1 MNDISLTPRQQAVYN
16 YLLETV
22 SSGIPPS
29 VREISRSLSIK
40 STSTVHKTLGELEE
54 MGLIQRDAK
63 NSRSIKIKGVTQ
75 GVSVPVVGR
84 ITAGVPILAV
94 EQIEEYLPM
103 SSELGDREDLFA
115 LRVVGLSMKNAG
127 ILDGDVVIADKSRIV
142 ENGDIVIALIDEEAT
157 VKRLGKEKGKPVL
170 YPENEDFSPI
180 YPENLQ
186 ILGKVVA
193 TYRRY

>member
-1 MNDISLTPRQQAVYN
+1 MNDITLTPRQKAVYD
-16 YLLETV
+16 YLVDAV
-22 SSGIPPS
+22 SKGIPPS
-29 VREISRSLSIK
+29 VREVGRSLSIK

-54 MGLIQRDAK
+54 MGLIERDAK
-63 NSRSIKIKGVTQ
+63 NSRSIKLRGMSA
-75 GVSVPVVGR
+75 GVSVPLVGR

-103 SSELGDREDLFA
+103 SSELGDRENLFA

-127 ILDGDVVIADKSRIV
+127 ILDGDIVVADKSKAAEI
-142 ENGDIVIALIDEEAT
+142 GDIVIALIDEEAT
-157 VKRLGKEKGKPVL
+157 VKRLGKENGKPVL
-170 YPENEDFSPI
+170 YPENEEFSTI
-180 YPENLQ
+180 YPENLK

>member
-1 MNDISLTPRQQAVYN
+1 MNDIKLTPRQQAVYN
-16 YLLETV
+16 YLIDI
-22 SSGIPPS
+22 SSRGIPPS
-29 VREISRSLSIK
+29 VREIGRCLSIK

-54 MGLIQRDAK
+54 MGLIERDAK
-63 NSRSIKIKGVTQ
+63 SSRSIKLRGMSQ
-75 GVSVPVVGR
+75 GVNVPLVGK

-94 EQIEEYLPM
+94 EQIEEYLPV

-115 LRVVGLSMKNAG
+115 LRVVGYSMKNAG
-127 ILDGDVVIADKSRIV
+127 ILDGDIVIADKGRLTNI
-142 ENGDIVIALIDEEAT
+142 GDIVIALIEDEAT
-157 VKRLGKEKGKPVL
+157 VKRLGKEDGKPVL

-180 YPENLQ
+180 YPESLE

>member
-1 MNDISLTPRQQAVYN
+1 MDSIKLTTRQQAVYD

-54 MGLIQRDAK
+54 MNLIERDAK
-63 NSRSIKIKGVTQ
+63 NSRSIKLKGMAQ
-75 GVSVPVVGR
+75 GVSVPLVGR

-94 EQIEEYLPM
+94 EQIEEYLPV
-103 SSELGDREDLFA
+103 SGELGDREDLFA
-115 LRVVGLSMKNAG
+115 LRVVGYSMKNAG
-127 ILDGDVVIADKSRIV
+127 ILDGDVVIADKSKV
-142 ENGDIVIALIDEEAT
+142 AESGDIVIALMDEEAT
-157 VKRLGKEKGKPVL
+157 VKRLGKENGKPVL

-180 YPENLQ
+180 YPENLK
-186 ILGKVVA
+186 ILGRVVA

>member
-1 MNDISLTPRQQAVYN
+1 MNDVKLTPRQQAVYN
-16 YLLETV
+16 YLLDI
-22 SSGIPPS
+22 SSRGVPPS

-54 MGLIQRDAK
+54 LGLIERDAK
-63 NSRSIKIKGVTQ
+63 SSRSIKLRGMSQ
-75 GVSVPVVGR
+75 GVSVPLVGR

-94 EQIEEYLPM
+94 EQIEEYLPV

-127 ILDGDVVIADKSRIV
+127 ILDGDIVIADKSKPA
-142 ENGDIVIALIDEEAT
+142 EKGDIVIALMEDEAT
-157 VKRLGKEKGKPVL
+157 VKRLGEEKGRPVL
-170 YPENEDFSPI
+170 YPENEDFDPI
-180 YPENLQ
+180 YPHDLQ